1 MISSCL
7 INLPK
12 GSNAFYYFMDTTAMN
27 KIVSDEEWGETRKAF
42 LHVCVC
48 LKDSVK
54 HMQGN
59 TKTIMASSFA
69 ALLTWVMLSS
79 IASVNPVPD
88 TYINGIFSGQ
98 KIFGVLKESENRTDV
113 TNETRRV
120 ALNGVAISFQ
130 SKVDPTLT
138 AITMKISDEKT
149 GFPLTHVDWV
159 IKIRSPEGRE
169 IFKSSTV
176 HSHLGTNEFSYNFLE
191 PGKNTVSVMVAS
203 NGPKL
208 LGVDYPPIGHTRIFK
223 SADPMNSWKTDQAYF
238 FGTRSAEFTINI
250 PYSQQSNNNPL
261 ADTNNISNGEPG
273 RVTIDDTSHLSSTR
287 ILDGSGSGT
296 RIKLELSTIPE
307 TVIAGKP
314 VTLVLKVRNASNDT
328 LVTHSDA
335 LLVISK
341 ESGKLLQSAPP
352 GSVVPINGAFHGH
365 TGELGI
371 TTVFP
376 SSGVHRIDTHVFSLP
391 VVTNYEFGQV
401 KTSFDLNVIDGN
413 DGKAPSTDLLGSRT
427 TNQSNVTTA
436 IPISGGL
443 NRVAIIGQDAP
454 FYTPDN
460 TTVKPG
466 TTLTFRNHDAV
477 VHTATATND
486 GPSAASPTPNAV
498 FDTGLLSTGQE
509 KQITFD
515 KEGTFNYFCE
525 VHPYMRGAVYVSN

>member
-1 MISSCL
+1 
-7 INLPK
+7 
-12 GSNAFYYFMDTTAMN
+12 MDTTAMN
-27 KIVSDEEWGETRKAF
+27 KIVSDEEWSEACKAF
-42 LHVCVC
+42 LNFRVC
-48 LKDSVK
+48 LRDSVK

-59 TKTIMASSFA
+59 TKTIMTSAFA
-69 ALLTWVMLSS
+69 ALLTWSMLSS
-79 IASVNPVPD
+79 MVSVNSAPD
-88 TYINGIFSGQ
+88 AYMNVIFSGQ
-98 KIFGVLKESENRTDV
+98 KIFAALEESENRTNV
-113 TNETRRV
+113 SNETRKV

-130 SKVDPTLT
+130 SKVDPALT

-149 GFPLTHVDWV
+149 GFPLSHVDWV

-169 IFKSSTV
+169 VFKSSTV

-191 PGKNTVSVMVAS
+191 PGKNTVSVQVAS

-223 SADPMNSWKTDQAYF
+223 SGDPMNSWKTDQAYF
-238 FGTRSAEFTINI
+238 FGTRAAEFTIDI
-250 PYSQQSNNNPL
+250 PYSQQSINNPL
-261 ADTNNISNGEPG
+261 AGTINISNGEPG
-273 RVTIDDTSHLSSTR
+273 RVSMNDTDQVSSIR
-287 ILDGSGSGT
+287 VLDGSGNGT
-296 RIKLELSTIPE
+296 KVKLELSTIPE

-365 TGELGI
+365 TGELGV

-376 SSGVHRIDTHVFSLP
+376 SSGVHKIDTHVFSLP

-401 KTSFDLNVIDGN
+401 KTSFDLNVIDGD
-413 DGKAPSTDLLGSRT
+413 DGTVPSTDLLGSRT
-427 TNQSNVTTA
+427 ANQSNVTTA

-443 NRVAIIGQDAP
+443 DRVAIIGQDAP
-454 FYTPDN
+454 FYTPDHI
-460 TTVKPG
+460 TVKPG

-477 VHTATATND
+477 VHTATGTND
-486 GPSAASPTPNAV
+486 GLSAASPTPNAV
-498 FDTGLLSTGQE
+498 FDTGLLSTGHE

-525 VHPYMRGAVYVSN
+525 VHPYMRGAVNVSD

>member
-1 MISSCL
+1 
-7 INLPK
+7 
-12 GSNAFYYFMDTTAMN
+12 MDLSAMN
-27 KIVSDEEWGETRKAF
+27 KIASEEEWIEARKAF
-42 LHVCVC
+42 LNVWVC
-48 LKDSVK
+48 LRDSIK
-54 HMQGN
+54 TMQGN
-59 TKTIMASSFA
+59 TKSITASAFV
-69 ALLTWVMLSS
+69 ALLTWGMLSS
-79 IASVNPVPD
+79 TISVNTVPD
-88 TYINGIFSGQ
+88 AYINGIFSGQ
-98 KIFGVLKESENRTDV
+98 KIFGALKASENRTDV
-113 TNETRRV
+113 TNETRNV
-120 ALNGVAISFQ
+120 ALNGVAISFH
-130 SKVDPTLT
+130 SKVDPALT
-138 AITMKISDEKT
+138 AITMKISEEKT

-169 IFKSSTV
+169 VFKNSTV

-191 PGKNTVSVMVAS
+191 PGRNTVSVLVAS

-208 LGVDYPPIGHTRIFK
+208 LGVDYPLIGHTRIFK
-223 SADPMNSWKTDQAYF
+223 SGDPMNSWRTDQTYF
-238 FGTRSAEFTINI
+238 CGTRTAEFTIDI

-261 ADTNNISNGEPG
+261 AGNINISNGEPG
-273 RVTIDDTSHLSSTR
+273 RVSMNDTSHVNSIR
-287 ILDGSGSGT
+287 VLDGSGNGT

-314 VTLVLKVRNASNDT
+314 VTLVLKVRNANNDT

-376 SSGVHRIDTHVFSLP
+376 SSGLHKIDSHVFSLP
-391 VVTNYEFGQV
+391 VVSNYEFGHV
-401 KTSFDLNVIDGN
+401 KTSFDINVIDGN
-413 DGKAPSTDLLGSRT
+413 NGTTTSTGQI
-427 TNQSNVTTA
+427 TNPANVTTT
-436 IPISGGL
+436 IPISGGI

-454 FYTPDN
+454 FYTPDYI
-460 TTVKPG
+460 TVKPG

-477 VHTATATND
+477 VHTATGTND
-486 GPSAASPTPNAV
+486 GNSAASPTPNAI

-509 KQITFD
+509 KQITFG

-525 VHPYMRGAVYVSN
+525 VHPYMRGAVNVSN

>member
-1 MISSCL
+1 MV
-7 INLPK
+7 
-12 GSNAFYYFMDTTAMN
+12 TTAMN
-27 KIVSDEEWGETRKAF
+27 KIVSDEEWGEARKAF
-42 LHVCVC
+42 LNVC
-48 LKDSVK
+48 LSLRDSVK
-54 HMQGN
+54 HIQGN
-59 TKTIMASSFA
+59 TKTTMAFAFA
-69 ALLTWVMLSS
+69 ALLTWGMLSS
-79 IASVNPVPD
+79 MVSVNSVLD
-88 TYINGIFSGQ
+88 TYIDGIFSGQ
-98 KIFGVLKESENRTDV
+98 KIFASLKESENRTDV

-130 SKVDPTLT
+130 PNVDPTLT

-169 IFKSSTV
+169 VFKSSTV

-223 SADPMNSWKTDQAYF
+223 SGDPMNSWRTDQTYF
-238 FGTRSAEFTINI
+238 FGTRSAEFTIDI
-250 PYSQQSNNNPL
+250 PYSQNSTNNPF
-261 ADTNNISNGEPG
+261 AGTNNISNAEPG
-273 RVTIDDTSHLSSTR
+273 RVNINDTSHESIIR
-287 ILDGSGSGT
+287 VLDGSGNGT
-296 RIKLELSTIPE
+296 KVKLELSTIPE
-307 TVIAGKP
+307 TVNAGKP
-314 VTLVLKVRNASNDT
+314 VTLVLKIRNANNDT

-341 ESGKLLQSAPP
+341 ESGKLLQSALP

-376 SSGVHRIDTHVFSLP
+376 SSGVHKIDAHVFSLP
-391 VVTNYEFGQV
+391 VVTNYEFGNV

-413 DGKAPSTDLLGSRT
+413 NRT
-427 TNQSNVTTA
+427 TTSTGQTTDPANVTTV
-436 IPISGGL
+436 IPVSGGL
-443 NRVAIIGQDAP
+443 NRIAIIGQDSP
-454 FYTPDN
+454 FYSPDH

-477 VHTATATND
+477 VHTATGTND
-486 GPSAASPTPNAV
+486 GTSSASPTPNAI
-498 FDTGLLSTGQE
+498 FDTDLLSTGQE

-525 VHPYMRGAVYVSN
+525 VHPYMRGAVNVSN

>member
-1 MISSCL
+1 
-7 INLPK
+7 
-12 GSNAFYYFMDTTAMN
+12 MDTNAMN
-27 KIVSDEEWGETRKAF
+27 KIVSDEEWFEARKA
-42 LHVCVC
+42 LLKVWVC
-48 LKDSVK
+48 LGDSMK
-54 HMQGN
+54 TMQGN
-59 TKTIMASSFA
+59 TKIITASAFV
-69 ALLTWVMLSS
+69 ALLTWGMLSS
-79 IASVNPVPD
+79 TISVGTENIPFMYASG
-88 TYINGIFSGQ
+88 TGQ
-98 KIFGVLKESENRTDV
+98 KIIGALNELENRTDV
-113 TNETRRV
+113 TNETRKV
-120 ALNGVAISFQ
+120 ALDGVALSFH
-130 SKVDPTLT
+130 SKVDPALT
-138 AITMKISDEKT
+138 TITMKISDEKT

-159 IKIRSPEGRE
+159 IKIRSADGRE
-169 IFKSSTV
+169 VFKSSTV

-191 PGKNTVSVMVAS
+191 PGINTVSVLVAS

-223 SADPMNSWKTDQAYF
+223 SGDPMNSWRTDQTYF
-238 FGTRSAEFTINI
+238 FGTRAAEFTIDI

-261 ADTNNISNGEPG
+261 AGTNNISNGEPG
-273 RVTIDDTSHLSSTR
+273 RVIMNDTSKVSNIR
-287 ILDGSGSGT
+287 VLDGSGNGT
-296 RIKLELSTIPE
+296 KVKLELSTIPE

-314 VTLVLKVRNASNDT
+314 VTLVLKVRSANNGT

-376 SSGVHRIDTHVFSLP
+376 SSGVHKIDTHVFSLP
-391 VVTNYEFGQV
+391 VVTNYEFGHV
-401 KTSFDLNVIDGN
+401 KTSFDLNVIDGD
-413 DGKAPSTDLLGSRT
+413 DGTAPSTDLLGSRI

-454 FYTPDN
+454 FYTPDY

-477 VHTATATND
+477 VHTATGTND
-486 GPSAASPTPNAV
+486 GPRAASPTPNAV

-525 VHPYMRGAVYVSN
+525 VHPYMRGAVNVSN